1 MGIADRGEFVGSGEV
16 RDWYRRV
23 DGAATQRAAPR
34 RNRRCS
40 TATQRGTKERG
51 TPWWLA
57 WPTRP
62 RRRQVSRTRR
72 LVCSQLRNCWRRSV
86 GGAGRTQA
94 WADAWRRLASGWR
107 SLFALTGWLQMA
119 ARSRCAVTA
128 QEAWTGLVASV
139 GGSEPG
145 SGCAWNE
152 AASFPPHATGGSN
165 GAALN
170 GVHPARGAV
179 GRARRG
185 GGWGR
190 EPFRPPQG
198 ARCARERELKSGRC
212 QQT

>member
-1 MGIADRGEFVGSGEV
+1 M
-16 RDWYRRV
+16 
-23 DGAATQRAAPR
+23 
-34 RNRRCS
+34 
-40 TATQRGTKERG
+40 
-51 TPWWLA
+51 
-57 WPTRP
+57 
-62 RRRQVSRTRR
+62 
-72 LVCSQLRNCWRRSV
+72 
-86 GGAGRTQA
+86 
-94 WADAWRRLASGWR
+94 
-107 SLFALTGWLQMA
+107 
-119 ARSRCAVTA
+119 TA

-190 EPFRPPQG
+190 EPLRPPQG
-198 ARCARERELKSGRC
+198 ARCAPGERAQERQVSANIGPGRRRGGVRSDPSRRG
-212 QQT
+212 TAVLTLLNSKVPLSAE

>member
-1 MGIADRGEFVGSGEV
+1 ME
-16 RDWYRRV
+16 
-23 DGAATQRAAPR
+23 
-34 RNRRCS
+34 
-40 TATQRGTKERG
+40 
-51 TPWWLA
+51 
-57 WPTRP
+57 
-62 RRRQVSRTRR
+62 
-72 LVCSQLRNCWRRSV
+72 
-86 GGAGRTQA
+86 
-94 WADAWRRLASGWR
+94 ASGLWR

-128 QEAWTGLVASV
+128 QEALTRQSGAVCFRRLDRVSDVKRNRHVQTTLTTFVRIGCSRGEWCSRGKWCSRSRWCYRTIPARSGWTVYVDTSSRKKTRTTGLVASV

>member
-1 MGIADRGEFVGSGEV
+1 MREWCRPVE
-16 RDWYRRV
+16 
-23 DGAATQRAAPR
+23 GAATQRAAPR
-34 RNRRCS
+34 LNRRCS

-57 WPTRP
+57 WHTRP

-128 QEAWTGLVASV
+128 QEALTRQSGAVCFRRLDRVSDV
-139 GGSEPG
+139 KRNRHVQTTLTTFVRIGCSGG
-145 SGCAWNE
+145 
-152 AASFPPHATGGSN
+152 N
-165 GAALN
+165 GAY
-170 GVHPARGAV
+170 
-179 GRARRG
+179 
-185 GGWGR
+185 
-190 EPFRPPQG
+190 
-198 ARCARERELKSGRC
+198 
-212 QQT
+212 

>member
-1 MGIADRGEFVGSGEV
+1 MELQRNAPRRGATGAARRPPSAARRNEEHHGGWLAWPALHA
-16 RDWYRRV
+16 RGGGRYRARGGWYRRV
-23 DGAATQRAAPR
+23 
-34 RNRRCS
+34 CS
-40 TATQRGTKERG
+40 Q
-51 TPWWLA
+51 
-57 WPTRP
+57 
-62 RRRQVSRTRR
+62 
-72 LVCSQLRNCWRRSV
+72 LVCSQRNCWRRSV